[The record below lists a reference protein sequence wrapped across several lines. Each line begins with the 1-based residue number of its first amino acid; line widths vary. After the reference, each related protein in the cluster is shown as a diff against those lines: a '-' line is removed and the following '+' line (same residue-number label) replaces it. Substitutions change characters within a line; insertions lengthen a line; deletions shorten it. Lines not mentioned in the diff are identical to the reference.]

1 MFFIVLNE
9 LKEISGIKKV
19 VEKVY
24 ECFSNLYSLKVL
36 YNYVVN
42 RGEYI
47 KEIIKNIVIKGK
59 FWFSLKEKDCDV
71 FVGYK

>member
-1 MFFIVLNE
+1 MKN
-9 LKEISGIKKV
+9 LKEKSGIKRIEQKI
-19 VEKVY
+19 Y

-47 KEIIKNIVIKGK
+47 KEVIENIVICGV
-59 FWFSLKEKDCDV
+59 FCFSLKEKDCDV
-71 FVGYK
+71 YVEYI

>member
-1 MFFIVLNE
+1 M
-9 LKEISGIKKV
+9 EISGIKKV
-19 VEKVY
+19 DEKIY

-47 KEIIKNIVIKGK
+47 KEIIENIVKWGV
-59 FWFSLKEKDCDV
+59 FYFSLKDKECDV
-71 FVGYK
+71 YVDYK

>member
-1 MFFIVLNE
+1 MNKLM
-9 LKEISGIKKV
+9 EISGIKKV
-19 VEKVY
+19 DQKIY

-47 KEIIKNIVIKGK
+47 KEIIENIVK
-59 FWFSLKEKDCDV
+59 
-71 FVGYK
+71 